1 MSHFTTIRTKLIAK
15 DHLLSALEDLGFK
28 DVESHAAPSRLF
40 GYQGDARPELA
51 EIIIRR
57 KYLGPASNDIGFL
70 KSTDGTFQA
79 IISEYDR
86 RKYSHSWMQKIQC
99 RYAYHATKEALSSEG
114 FSLVEEEQQQ
124 DGTLH
129 LVLRRS
135 V

>member
-1 MSHFTTIRTKLIAK
+1 MSHFTTIRTKMI
-15 DHLLSALEDLGFK
+15 DRHHLLAALQDLGFNT
-28 DVESHAAPSRLF
+28 VESQPTPSTLF
-40 GYQGDARPELA
+40 GFKGDARPEMA

-57 KYLGPASNDIGFL
+57 KFVGSASNDIGFA
-70 KSTDGTFQA
+70 KSADGTFQA
-79 IISEYDR
+79 IISGYDQ
-86 RKYSHSWMQKIQC
+86 RKYSHTWLQKVQC
-99 RYAYHATKEALSSEG
+99 RYAYHATKAALSSQG

>member
-1 MSHFTTIRTKLIAK
+1 MSHFTTIRTKMI
-15 DHLLSALEDLGFK
+15 DQHHLLAALRDLGFST
-28 DVESHAAPSRLF
+28 VESQTAPSTLF
-40 GYQGDARPELA
+40 GYKGDARPEMA

-57 KYLGPASNDIGFL
+57 KYIGGASNDIGFA
-70 KSTDGTFQA
+70 KSADGTFQA
-79 IISEYDR
+79 IISGYDQ
-86 RKYSHSWMQKIQC
+86 RKYSQSWLQKVQH
-99 RYAYHATKEALSSEG
+99 RYAYHATKAALSNEG

>member
-1 MSHFTTIRTKLIAK
+1 LSHFTTIRTKLIAQ
-15 DHLLSALEDLGFK
+15 DHLLSALGDLGFN
-28 DVESHAAPSRLF
+28 DVESHATPSRLF
-40 GYQGDARPELA
+40 GYEGDARSELA

-57 KYLGPASNDIGFL
+57 KYIGPLSNDIGFA

-79 IISEYDR
+79 IISEFDR
-86 RKYSHSWMQKIQC
+86 SKYSHSWLQKVQH
-99 RYAYHATKEALSSEG
+99 RYAYHATKEALSNEG
-114 FSLVEEEQQQ
+114 FSLVEEDQQQ

>member
-1 MSHFTTIRTKLIAK
+1 MSHFTTICTKLI
-15 DHLLSALEDLGFK
+15 DQQHLLAALRDLGFN
-28 DVESHAAPSRLF
+28 DVESLSTPSTLF
-40 GYQGDARPELA
+40 GYRGDARPELA

-57 KYLGPASNDIGFL
+57 KYIGGASNDIGFA
-70 KSTDGTFQA
+70 KSTDGTFKA
-79 IISEYDR
+79 IISAYDR
-86 RKYSHSWMQKIQC
+86 GKYSHSWLQKVQH
-99 RYAYHATKEALSSEG
+99 RYAYHATKEALSNEG

>member
-1 MSHFTTIRTKLIAK
+1 MSHFTTMRTKLIAK
-15 DHLLSALEDLGFK
+15 DHLLSALGDLGFT
-28 DVESHAAPSRLF
+28 DVETHATPSRLF

-57 KYLGPASNDIGFL
+57 KHISPASNDIGFS

-86 RKYSHSWMQKIQC
+86 SKYSHSWMQKVQQ
-99 RYAYHATKEALSSEG
+99 RYVYHATKEALSNEG

>member
-1 MSHFTTIRTKLIAK
+1 MSHFTTIRTKMI
-15 DHLLSALEDLGFK
+15 DQQHLLAALRDLGFNT
-28 DVESHAAPSRLF
+28 VESQTTPSTLF
-40 GYQGDARPELA
+40 GFKGDARPEMA

-57 KYLGPASNDIGFL
+57 QYIGAASNDIGFA
-70 KSTDGTFQA
+70 KSADGTFQA

-86 RKYSHSWMQKIQC
+86 GRYSQSWLQKVQC
-99 RYAYHATKEALSSEG
+99 RYAYHATKEALSNEG
-114 FSLVEEEQQQ
+114 FCLVEEEQQQ

>member
-1 MSHFTTIRTKLIAK
+1 MSHFTTIRTKMI
-15 DHLLSALEDLGFK
+15 DQQHLLAALRDLGFNT
-28 DVESHAAPSRLF
+28 VETQTTPSTLF
-40 GYQGDARPELA
+40 GYKGDARPEMA

-57 KYLGPASNDIGFL
+57 QYIGGLSNDIGFA
-70 KSTDGTFQA
+70 KSADGTFQA
-79 IISEYDR
+79 IISGYDR
-86 RKYSHSWMQKIQC
+86 GRYSQSWLQKVQC